1 MRGPIESSPFLT
13 SAEVAAVLRRS
24 VYTIRRR
31 CAEGRYPG
39 ARKDG
44 RDWRIPR
51 EIVLPSRPAPIRR
64 PLSPVEHKAR
74 QILESLA

>member
-1 MRGPIESSPFLT
+1 MSVPIGTSPFLT
-13 SAEVAAVLRRS
+13 TSEVATILRRS

-31 CAEGRYPG
+31 CAEGHYPG

-44 RDWRIPR
+44 RDWRIPQ
-51 EIVLPSRPAPIRR
+51 ETILPPRPAASVQ

-74 QILESLA
+74 RILESLA